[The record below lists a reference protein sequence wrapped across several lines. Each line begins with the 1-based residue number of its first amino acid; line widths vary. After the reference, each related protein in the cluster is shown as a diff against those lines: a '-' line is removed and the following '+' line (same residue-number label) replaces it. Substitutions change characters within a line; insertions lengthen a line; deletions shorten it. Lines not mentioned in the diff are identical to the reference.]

1 MANAEIERL
10 CNYCV
15 AFAKESLKNHGELP
29 PFGAV
34 IRRGGVLVPVLP
46 KTDEQTP
53 ISGPVAAE
61 VLTTG
66 LRQLARE
73 QQATVLALCWDGFV
87 SIEGAP
93 RTKTDAI
100 VVGLEHENGEAL
112 DVFIPYRNRRFLG
125 YSFGDRI
132 AVERVRS
139 FFSSD

>member
-1 MANAEIERL
+1 MANEEIQRL
-10 CNYCV
+10 LDYCL
-15 AFAKESLKNHGELP
+15 AFAKESLKSHGELP

-34 IRRGGVLVPVLP
+34 MRRGGALVPVLP
-46 KTDEQTP
+46 KADENTP
-53 ISGPVAAE
+53 ISGPAAAE

-66 LRQLARE
+66 LRRLASE

-93 RTKTDAI
+93 TKTDAI

-112 DVFIPYRNRRFLG
+112 DVFVPYRKRRFLG
-125 YSFGDRI
+125 YTFGEMI
-132 AVERVRS
+132 AQERVRS